1 MAESAGEPDSPA
13 HTPRA
18 SLASINAARIL
29 SESER
34 PPSRALSTTTLI
46 SEVISLVKLRP
57 RGHKVKHS
65 RLRESVDV
73 ESNGKNA
80 PVATADEDDEEEI
93 DNNGDDGG
101 NNVKDEDEIKSR
113 R

>member
-29 SESER
+29 CESEC
-34 PPSRALSTTTLI
+34 PPSRAMSTTTLI

-57 RGHKVKHS
+57 RGHRVKHS

-73 ESNGKNA
+73 EATGRNA
-80 PVATADEDDEEEI
+80 PVATADDDEDDDDVNRMDRCSDIKDEEELKT
-93 DNNGDDGG
+93 N
-101 NNVKDEDEIKSR
+101 R
-113 R
+113 